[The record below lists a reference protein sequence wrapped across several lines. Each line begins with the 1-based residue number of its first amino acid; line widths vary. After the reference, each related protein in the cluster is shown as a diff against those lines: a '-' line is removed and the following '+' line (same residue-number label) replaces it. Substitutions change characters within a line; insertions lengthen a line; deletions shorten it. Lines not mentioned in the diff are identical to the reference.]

1 MERSVAEKM
10 AHALKGSRGRLTADL
25 HAENQD
31 MAYGRVAHTVVNEK
45 IQPTIIAEVRP
56 LYPGLKLCKFC
67 ADGQPIPDF
76 YHWSI
81 PNVKLE

>member
-1 MERSVAEKM
+1 
-10 AHALKGSRGRLTADL
+10 
-25 HAENQD
+25 
-31 MAYGRVAHTVVNEK
+31 MAYGRVALTVVNEK
-45 IQPTIIAEVRP
+45 IQPMIIAEVRP

-81 PNVKLE
+81 PNVKIE